1 MLDWYIEYQFC
12 QLFNFYGHPFSWAML
27 ISGRVTISIFDL
39 THEMAVNQ
47 NMEIV
52 DFSSDLSVQNV
63 CNGDMFVVSGC
74 RNDDAS
80 WFLFVSNLQ
89 PHTHTHLASS
99 DMHDFRMN
107 CVAGIFWAVFFLQ
120 RKYFGDNSLVFW
132 VMDCTWLHGVCKA

>member
-1 MLDWYIEYQFC
+1 MQIHHFDGIC
-12 QLFNFYGHPFSWAML
+12 QERWGCSWAML

-80 WFLFVSNLQ
+80 
-89 PHTHTHLASS
+89 
-99 DMHDFRMN
+99 
-107 CVAGIFWAVFFLQ
+107 
-120 RKYFGDNSLVFW
+120 
-132 VMDCTWLHGVCKA
+132 